1 MAELTDIPKIPR
13 DTATI
18 APVSRA
24 EKDLQL
30 WHSWKKT
37 KSSDDLRSLLR
48 AFDPVV
54 HKFVSQYTHSGVP
67 QHALETETK
76 LNAVKAFHNYD
87 PSKGT
92 QLNTHVTNML
102 QKGQRMVYENKGLTR
117 IPEHRA
123 TRISTYMS
131 VHDFLKEKLGR
142 DPSLGELQDEL
153 ASSHQLGGD
162 DSQVWSKPEIERM
175 QKELH
180 KTLLSSEDTLG
191 EMAVQ
196 KPTRESELLD
206 YVYYELT
213 PQEQA
218 VYEHLTGRHG
228 KPIMD
233 GINIAKK
240 LNMTPSRVSRIRQRI
255 AEKFE
260 KYREKPMA

>member
-1 MAELTDIPKIPR
+1 MNELTDIPPLPK

-18 APVSRA
+18 QPVTRA

-30 WHSWKKT
+30 WHAWKKT
-37 KSSDDLRSLLR
+37 NHPDDLKALLR
-48 AFDPVV
+48 AYDPVV
-54 HKFVSQYTHSGVP
+54 HKFTSQYTHSGVP

-153 ASSHQLGGD
+153 AASHPI
-162 DSQVWSKPEIERM
+162 DSLKEPAWSKPEIERM

-191 EMAVQ
+191 DIATQ

-228 KPIMD
+228 KPILD

-240 LNMTPSRVSRIRQRI
+240 LDMTPSRVSRIRQRI

-260 KYREKPMA
+260 KYREKPVA